1 MRRGFTLVEMLVAMV
16 VVGIVGAALIRLL
29 SNQQRLSVTQ
39 VEQAML
45 QSNVRVGT
53 QVLASELQE
62 MGSDLDSVDLAVP
75 LDQLTGELDVEPQA
89 FATGRPRVELHGATF
104 ASGTNRPV
112 EMISTPLVVL
122 AQYR

>member
-45 QSNVRVGT
+45 QSNVGSALRCWP
-53 QVLASELQE
+53 ASCRRWE
-62 MGSDLDSVDLAVP
+62 
-75 LDQLTGELDVEPQA
+75 
-89 FATGRPRVELHGATF
+89 AT
-104 ASGTNRPV
+104 
-112 EMISTPLVVL
+112 ST
-122 AQYR
+122 RWIW